1 MTISDK
7 KKVELS
13 KEKIDFHLKRTR
25 YLFNEFYITSKKYK
39 TISYLRRNAAG
50 WLIMNIMM
58 EYYFANKELRVEK
71 LASKISSKVCSRAT
85 LLSMLKS
92 AEIRK
97 VIKKTK
103 SSKDMRARFITPTE
117 EFLSEFNRWTD
128 EFYDSGG
135 FIMKKDYKIWNY
147 R

>member
-1 MTISDK
+1 MTISDNK
-7 KKVELS
+7 KIELS

-58 EYYFANKELRVEK
+58 EYYFENKELRVEK

-103 SSKDMRARFITPTE
+103 SSKDMRARIITPSE
-117 EFLSEFNRWTD
+117 EFLSEFNKWTD
-128 EFYDSGG
+128 EFYDSEG
-135 FIMKKDYKIWNY
+135 FKMKTDYKI
-147 R
+147 

>member
-1 MTISDK
+1 MEPLSK
-7 KKVELS
+7 KTEELS
-13 KEKIDFHLKRTR
+13 KKKIKFHLKRTR

-39 TISYLRRNAAG
+39 TIAYLRRNAAG

-103 SSKDMRARFITPTE
+103 SSKDMRARVITPTDQ
-117 EFLSEFNRWTD
+117 FIIEFNKWTD
-128 EFYDSGG
+128 EFYDSEG
-135 FIMKKDYKIWNY
+135 FKMKKDYKI
-147 R
+147 

>member
-1 MTISDK
+1 MTISDNK
-7 KKVELS
+7 KIELS

-58 EYYFANKELRVEK
+58 EYYFENKELRVEK

-103 SSKDMRARFITPTE
+103 S
-117 EFLSEFNRWTD
+117 L
-128 EFYDSGG
+128 
-135 FIMKKDYKIWNY
+135 NY
-147 R
+147 CIRLKCYTSLH

>member
-1 MTISDK
+1 MTVLGNK
-7 KKVELS
+7 KIELS
-13 KEKIDFHLKRTR
+13 KEKINFHLKRTR
-25 YLFNEFYITSKKYK
+25 YLFNEFYITSQKYK

-103 SSKDMRARFITPTE
+103 SSKDMRAIIITPTD
-117 EFLSEFNRWTD
+117 EFISEFNKWTD
-128 EFYDSGG
+128 EFYDSEG
-135 FIMKKDYKIWNY
+135 FKMKTDYKI
-147 R
+147 

>member
-1 MTISDK
+1 
-7 KKVELS
+7 
-13 KEKIDFHLKRTR
+13 
-25 YLFNEFYITSKKYK
+25 
-39 TISYLRRNAAG
+39 
-50 WLIMNIMM
+50 MNIMM

-117 EFLSEFNRWTD
+117 EFLSEFNKWTD

-135 FIMKKDYKIWNY
+135 FIMKKDYKI
-147 R
+147 

>member
-1 MTISDK
+1 MTVLDNK
-7 KKVELS
+7 KIELS
-13 KEKIDFHLKRTR
+13 KEKINFHLKRTR
-25 YLFNEFYITSKKYK
+25 YLFNEFYITSQKYK

-92 AEIRK
+92 AQIRK

-103 SSKDMRARFITPTE
+103 SLKDRRAVIISPTDEFI
-117 EFLSEFNRWTD
+117 SEFNKWTD
-128 EFYDSGG
+128 EFYDSEG
-135 FIMKKDYKIWNY
+135 FKMKKNYKI
-147 R
+147 

>member
-1 MTISDK
+1 MAILDNNK
-7 KKVELS
+7 IELS

-103 SSKDMRARFITPTE
+103 SLKDRRARIIDPTDEFI
-117 EFLSEFNRWTD
+117 SEFNKWTD
-128 EFYDSGG
+128 EFYDSEG
-135 FIMKKDYKIWNY
+135 FKMKKDYKI
-147 R
+147 